1 MFPQE
6 HGERQHGCLELM
18 SQCSIYDLILLQCYS
33 AKELL
38 ESFSVDSNGLNLD
51 KFEKVCPAIVQQIE
65 SKACLDEIEDTK
77 KDVKQSKA
85 RGTTVCNM

>member
-1 MFPQE
+1 MAAVTSCHNVPYE
-6 HGERQHGCLELM
+6 
-18 SQCSIYDLILLQCYS
+18 LILLQCYS

-65 SKACLDEIEDTK
+65 SKACLDESEDTK
-77 KDVKQSKA
+77 EDAKQSKA
-85 RGTTVCNM
+85 RGITILIVFCLQ

>member
-1 MFPQE
+1 ME
-6 HGERQHGCLELM
+6 HHKKQFKLKRHYFHACE
-18 SQCSIYDLILLQCYS
+18 LILLQWQCYS

-65 SKACLDEIEDTK
+65 SKACGDESEGTK
-77 KDVKQSKA
+77 EDVKQSKA
-85 RGTTVCNM
+85 RGTTIINN